1 VWEASAR
8 DADRGVGRWETGVQ
22 SAPNRRALYGDSPFD
37 GALSEPRTVVQG
49 RPATCVAGSD
59 RARRRFVNSDL
70 AGLGFLK
77 LWSTLLRRAEER
89 GLDPS
94 RSKALGRRMPTGL
107 CTADERGPEPCAPQ
121 PTPNMGRQSG
131 TPRSWLLFALV
142 AVATLAA
149 GHFAYH
155 AGVARRVWPWTSA
168 SELSGSAGGDTI
180 GFEPASVDLGDQ
192 LWNTSVPFELTFVNR
207 SERPVEIATV
217 LTGCGCTVVDLP
229 PAGQRTVEP
238 GGSRTLLALLRT
250 ETTPGRRQYGID
262 LHLVSGEMCSA
273 IATVNICGTYTLVPE
288 VLDFGRV
295 PVMPETEGGPE
306 RELVFESATD
316 EVVGA
321 PVTEARW
328 LECRRVST
336 AGSRTVMVVRLRPA
350 ELEFGLNA
358 ATVCVRTSSPVRP
371 EACVRVQAVGMR
383 PLTAV
388 PEQVYLPVG
397 GAATV
402 RFLDAAGR
410 AVRITAVD
418 GGGPDLR
425 VVILESGE
433 VEVVSEVDAP
443 VGGVRRVVVRDGLG
457 REGEVV
463 VTVMK

>member
-1 VWEASAR
+1 V
-8 DADRGVGRWETGVQ
+8 
-22 SAPNRRALYGDSPFD
+22 
-37 GALSEPRTVVQG
+37 
-49 RPATCVAGSD
+49 
-59 RARRRFVNSDL
+59 
-70 AGLGFLK
+70 
-77 LWSTLLRRAEER
+77 
-89 GLDPS
+89 
-94 RSKALGRRMPTGL
+94 
-107 CTADERGPEPCAPQ
+107 
-121 PTPNMGRQSG
+121 
-131 TPRSWLLFALV
+131 
-142 AVATLAA
+142 
-149 GHFAYH
+149 
-155 AGVARRVWPWTSA
+155 
-168 SELSGSAGGDTI
+168 
-180 GFEPASVDLGDQ
+180 
-192 LWNTSVPFELTFVNR
+192 
-207 SERPVEIATV
+207 
-217 LTGCGCTVVDLP
+217 
-229 PAGQRTVEP
+229 
-238 GGSRTLLALLRT
+238 
-250 ETTPGRRQYGID
+250 
-262 LHLVSGEMCSA
+262 CSA

-336 AGSRTVMVVRLRPA
+336 VGARTVLVVRLRPA

-371 EACVRVQAVGMR
+371 NACVRVQAVGMR

-443 VGGVRRVVVRDGLG
+443 VGGVRRVVVRDELG
-457 REGEVV
+457 REGTVL
-463 VTVMK
+463 VTVTK